1 MRKYI
6 STYEKSKHFYVELL
20 GFKVIRENYRKE
32 RDDYK
37 IFACVDSPPVEKSTG
52 YFYAHFQGYI
62 DFTKETTSFSSRVRA
77 LPFFLMNPACI

>member
-6 STYEKSKHFYVELL
+6 STYEKSKYFYVELL

-37 IFACVDSPPVEKSTG
+37 IFACVDSPP
-52 YFYAHFQGYI
+52 
-62 DFTKETTSFSSRVRA
+62 R
-77 LPFFLMNPACI
+77 